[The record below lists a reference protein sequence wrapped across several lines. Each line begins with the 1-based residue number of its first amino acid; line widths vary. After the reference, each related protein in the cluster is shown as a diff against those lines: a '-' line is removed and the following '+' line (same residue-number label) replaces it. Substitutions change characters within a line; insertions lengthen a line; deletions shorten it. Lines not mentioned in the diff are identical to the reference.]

1 MENNNKLDSNQPPN
15 LIKKRKPILYL
26 EEEPFIYSLRHKIIS
41 KLKRQDGKKTS
52 EEEEEEEPEA
62 VEDRQ
67 QRPSWASPCDKD
79 AISHPS
85 TGEISTTRVAGDV
98 NKEPPCHL
106 RQSLTM
112 TN

>member
-1 MENNNKLDSNQPPN
+1 MAIGTAGFKRTVHLLITPQNNKQV
-15 LIKKRKPILYL
+15 KEAGR
-26 EEEPFIYSLRHKIIS
+26 E
-41 KLKRQDGKKTS
+41 KTS
-52 EEEEEEEPEA
+52 EEEEEEPEA

-67 QRPSWASPCDKD
+67 QSPSWASPCDKD
-79 AISHPS
+79 AINHPS